1 MSINWAGMSHYLKR
15 SSLSGRNGCMVW
27 KKWVQFLYLG
37 VFMME
42 VGKKLFPVRCIDL
55 SDASL
60 KRTVLS
66 FIWYMKHLG
75 VSLYCIGTMDLL

>member
-1 MSINWAGMSHYLKR
+1 
-15 SSLSGRNGCMVW
+15 
-27 KKWVQFLYLG
+27 
-37 VFMME
+37 MME

-55 SDASL
+55 GDASL
-60 KRTVLS
+60 KCTVLS